1 MTKDQ
6 EKLYEMYMKMTKKEL
21 AEMLAIINTSNN
33 IFPSTAP
40 LQDGL
45 FPPKYPPY
53 DCPPWRPQ
61 EIWYTNNTN
70 NSGDAPRRYESNI
83 S

>member
-33 IFPSTAP
+33 IYPSSVP
-40 LQDGL
+40 LQD
-45 FPPKYPPY
+45 
-53 DCPPWRPQ
+53 
-61 EIWYTNNTN
+61 
-70 NSGDAPRRYESNI
+70 
-83 S
+83 

>member
-6 EKLYEMYMKMTKKEL
+6 EKLYEMYMKMSKKEL
-21 AEMLAIINTSNN
+21 AEMLAIINTCNN
-33 IFPSTAP
+33 IYPTSVP
-40 LQDGL
+40 MQPGL
-45 FPPKYPPY
+45 YPPNPPY
-53 DCPPWRPQ
+53 ECPPWRPQ

-83 S
+83 N

>member
-6 EKLYEMYMKMTKKEL
+6 EKLYEMYMKMSKKEL

-33 IFPSTAP
+33 IYPSTAP
-40 LQDGL
+40 LLDGL
-45 FPPKYPPY
+45 FPPTHLPY
-53 DCPPWRPQ
+53 ECPPWRPQ

-70 NSGDAPRRYESNI
+70 NTNDAKPRYENI
-83 S
+83 C

>member
-33 IFPSTAP
+33 IYPTSVP
-40 LQDGL
+40 MQPGL
-45 FPPKYPPY
+45 YPPY
-53 DCPPWRPQ
+53 PPYECPPDYKPM
-61 EIWYTNNTN
+61 EVWYTN
-70 NSGDAPRRYESNI
+70 NSGDAPRRYDSNI
-83 S
+83 N

>member
-21 AEMLAIINTSNN
+21 AEMLAIINTSNGHYPSSTPTQPG
-33 IFPSTAP
+33 IFPPT
-40 LQDGL
+40 
-45 FPPKYPPY
+45 YPPY

-61 EIWYTNNTN
+61 EVWYTN
-70 NSGDAPRRYESNI
+70 NSGDAPHRYESNM

>member
-21 AEMLAIINTSNN
+21 AEMLAIINTSNGHYPSSAPTQPG
-33 IFPSTAP
+33 IFPPT
-40 LQDGL
+40 
-45 FPPKYPPY
+45 YPPY

-61 EIWYTNNTN
+61 EVWYTNNSSDT
-70 NSGDAPRRYESNI
+70 PRRYESNM

>member
-6 EKLYEMYMKMTKKEL
+6 EKLFELYMKMPKKAL
-21 AEMLAIINTSNN
+21 AEMLAIINTSNGHYPSSVPTQPG
-33 IFPSTAP
+33 IFPPT
-40 LQDGL
+40 
-45 FPPKYPPY
+45 YPPY

-61 EIWYTNNTN
+61 EVWYTTNTN
-70 NSGDAPRRYESNI
+70 DAVPRYENNI

>member
-33 IFPSTAP
+33 INPSTVP
-40 LQDGL
+40 IQDGL
-45 FPPKYPPY
+45 SLPTYPPY
-53 DCPPWRPQ
+53 EWPTWIPQ
-61 EIWYTNNTN
+61 KIWYTN